1 MRKSAW
7 TMTAAALL
15 LGGSMAC
22 LGEAASVPGQG
33 EAIVTVIPKKGH
45 ERVTNITAQDLQLK
59 INGKETKVASWVP
72 MRGANDDM
80 EMVLLIDTSA
90 RNSLGQQINDIA
102 NFIKSVPANAK
113 FALGYMDNGQAI
125 LTGPLSTDH
134 TRALN
139 ALHLPGGLPGSS
151 GGPYFS
157 LSDLAH
163 KWPSNDP
170 LARRIVVMI
179 TDGVDIYNPRFDPED
194 PYILAAITDSIRAHL
209 VVYSIYWRDMGRF
222 DNAQYFAD
230 SGQSLLA
237 EVTQATGGDS
247 FWMGTGEPVSF
258 QPFFEDLSWRLQNQ
272 YRLNFYSELKD
283 KPEVRTMNLKV
294 GGPAIKVY
302 APQQVYVTPGRG
314 EASNAR

>member
-1 MRKSAW
+1 
-7 TMTAAALL
+7 
-15 LGGSMAC
+15 
-22 LGEAASVPGQG
+22 
-33 EAIVTVIPKKGH
+33 
-45 ERVTNITAQDLQLK
+45 
-59 INGKETKVASWVP
+59 
-72 MRGANDDM
+72 
-80 EMVLLIDTSA
+80 
-90 RNSLGQQINDIA
+90 
-102 NFIKSVPANAK
+102 
-113 FALGYMDNGQAI
+113 
-125 LTGPLSTDH
+125 
-134 TRALN
+134 
-139 ALHLPGGLPGSS
+139 
-151 GGPYFS
+151 
-157 LSDLAH
+157 
-163 KWPSNDP
+163 
-170 LARRIVVMI
+170 
-179 TDGVDIYNPRFDPED
+179 
-194 PYILAAITDSIRAHL
+194 
-209 VVYSIYWRDMGRF
+209 MGRF